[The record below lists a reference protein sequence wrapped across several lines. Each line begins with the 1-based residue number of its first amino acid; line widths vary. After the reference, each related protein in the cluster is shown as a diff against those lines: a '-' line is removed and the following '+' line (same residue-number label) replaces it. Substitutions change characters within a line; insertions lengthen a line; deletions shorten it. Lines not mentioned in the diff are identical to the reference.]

1 MLLYLL
7 FSLLEKRRSPRQR
20 CSAATISR
28 CIYSGVQREG
38 KPWWSSTSTDVEPAR
53 PDVLELHLG
62 PGATC
67 GATASAAQEGCGGPG
82 ATLDPELE
90 GGGSAGETSD
100 TGVDVVVVAGV
111 TAGAAVMVDATTP
124 SAEAEG
130 RLLLVLHHVPLFPPP
145 AVG

>member
-20 CSAATISR
+20 CSAATFSR
-28 CIYSGVQREG
+28 CIYSGIQREG

-100 TGVDVVVVAGV
+100 TGVDVVVAGV

-124 SAEAEG
+124 SVEAEG

>member
-7 FSLLEKRRSPRQR
+7 FSLLEKR

-28 CIYSGVQREG
+28 CICCGIQREG

-53 PDVLELHLG
+53 PDVLELRLG
-62 PGATC
+62 PGATS

-100 TGVDVVVVAGV
+100 TRVDVVAAGV
-111 TAGAAVMVDATTP
+111 TAGAAVLVDVTTP
-124 SAEAEG
+124 PVGAEG